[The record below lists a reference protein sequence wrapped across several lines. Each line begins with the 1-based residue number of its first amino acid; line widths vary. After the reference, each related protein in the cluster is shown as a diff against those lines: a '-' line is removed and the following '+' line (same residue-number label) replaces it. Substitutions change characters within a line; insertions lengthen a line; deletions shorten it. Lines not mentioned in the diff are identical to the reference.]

1 METIDTI
8 ITNAGIL
15 AHAHIDW
22 SPGAGPIW
30 LAGYMA
36 VMVVFG
42 AYCTIQG
49 VRDNRRATRQALYR
63 RAESAGRLRD
73 SFRSMVGHLETMQ

>member
-8 ITNAGIL
+8 ITNTGTL
-15 AHAHIDW
+15 AHTHIDW
-22 SPGAGPIW
+22 SPTAGPIW
-30 LAGYMA
+30 TAAGLVGFVLMVA
-36 VMVVFG
+36 VFVV
-42 AYCTIQG
+42 QSH
-49 VRDNRRATRQALYR
+49 RDNRRATRQALYR